1 MDEGSTIEYYNK
13 NAREFYAGTLFANV
27 QAIQET
33 FLEKLPMDGLILDF
47 GCGSGRDT
55 KYFMEKGFQ
64 VEAMDGSSKLCKM
77 AGEYTGIQVKQAL
90 FQDLDEVDKYDGI
103 WACSSILHVPMAA
116 QSLIFRKMARALK
129 ANGVIYVSYKYGVFE
144 GKRNGRYFT
153 DMTERTFWN
162 LVKDMP
168 ELEQEKQWVTSDVRP
183 GREDEQWLN
192 IILRKKW
199 ISQAAI
205 LERKN

>member
-13 NAREFYAGTLFANV
+13 NAREFYAGTLFANI

-33 FLEKLPMDGLILDF
+33 FIEQLPTDALLLDF

-55 KYFMEKGFQ
+55 KYFMDQGFQ

-77 AGEYTGIQVKQAL
+77 ASEYTGIQVKQAL

-116 QSLIFRKMARALK
+116 QSSIFRKMARALK

-144 GKRNGRYFT
+144 GNRNGRYFT
-153 DMTERTFWN
+153 DMTERTFWE
-162 LVKDMP
+162 LVKDMT

-183 GREDEQWLN
+183 GREDERWLN
-192 IILRKKW
+192 IILRKK
-199 ISQAAI
+199 
-205 LERKN
+205 